1 VKSHCFW
8 ASLLY
13 NTLVKKLVLPVTLIF
28 LGVLAV
34 FSFQLFGGEIVQQ
47 VLNWESVKKLQ
58 NLPFIEQVKREV
70 NMPGGLRSERD
81 APDAY
86 LTRTGVIE
94 WTNSQ
99 RVENGLDPLQ
109 ENSVLNASAQKKL
122 EDMFQKQYFAH
133 DAPDGTTPGDIIEIV
148 GYEYITT
155 GENLAL
161 GNFADDQELVQAWM
175 DSPGHRENILKD
187 RYQEIG
193 VAVGKGIFDG
203 EEVWIAVQHFGK
215 PLTSCPGVDESLRTQ
230 IDQKTTQAESLQQEL
245 DTLKQELEN
254 SDPQTEE
261 EAKAHNDKVDEYNTK
276 VAQYNAL
283 VQEIKTITTDYNSQ
297 VNAFNSC
304 ANAE

>member
-1 VKSHCFW
+1 
-8 ASLLY
+8 
-13 NTLVKKLVLPVTLIF
+13 
-28 LGVLAV
+28 
-34 FSFQLFGGEIVQQ
+34 VQQ